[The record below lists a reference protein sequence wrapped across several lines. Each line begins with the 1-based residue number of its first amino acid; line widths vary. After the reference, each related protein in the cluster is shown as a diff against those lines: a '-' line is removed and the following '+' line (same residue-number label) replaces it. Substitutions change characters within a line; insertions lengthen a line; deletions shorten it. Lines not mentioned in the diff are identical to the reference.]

1 MNLFFWMLLNLGV
14 PIIGPIF
21 TLALVAPAHGWRVA
35 KALIAAS
42 VKDGQLFWCASG
54 LCACAAYEV
63 VAALERGGREVP
75 ILALCMVGLCIMGFV
90 CSVLVMLGSVNAH
103 RDRIEKG
110 VRDGNPPVI
119 VYAFSRTEVSLS
131 VFLTVIAA
139 ILFAFLHVH
148 FS

>member
-54 LCACAAYEV
+54 LCACAPYEV

-75 ILALCMVGLCIMGFV
+75 ILAFCMVGLCVMGFV
-90 CSVLVMLGSVNAH
+90 CSVLVMLGSVNAY
-103 RDRIEKG
+103 RDRIGKG
-110 VRDGNPPVI
+110 VREGNPPVN
-119 VYAFSRTEVSLS
+119 VYAFSRIEVGLS
-131 VFLTVIAA
+131 VLLTLIAA
-139 ILFAFLHVH
+139 TLFAFVHVH

>member
-1 MNLFFWMLLNLGV
+1 
-14 PIIGPIF
+14 
-21 TLALVAPAHGWRVA
+21 
-35 KALIAAS
+35 
-42 VKDGQLFWCASG
+42 
-54 LCACAAYEV
+54 
-63 VAALERGGREVP
+63 
-75 ILALCMVGLCIMGFV
+75 MGFV

-103 RDRIEKG
+103 RDRIDKG
-110 VRDGNPPVI
+110 VREGNQPVI